1 MTNKGSTSTGT
12 TGSTQPTM
20 PSGNLAS
27 FAVNQSDGN
36 SPDEN
41 SSTDNAPSDNPGA
54 FALTQRVEKS
64 SAGNQPNGDVR
75 VSNVDDVRIIA
86 DKANNAVV
94 VVATPRAYQTI
105 LPVIQQL
112 DVLPLQVLIDASV
125 VSVKL
130 TDNLQYGIEW
140 FLRQGDTAVGSNLG
154 NELGGIDLGNMAHYR
169 GQGLWNRWTLSG
181 TELE

>member
-1 MTNKGSTSTGT
+1 M
-12 TGSTQPTM
+12 PT
-20 PSGNLAS
+20 GNLAS
-27 FAVNQSDGN
+27 FAVNQPDGN

-41 SSTDNAPSDNPGA
+41 SSADNAPSDNPGA

-64 SAGNQPNGDVR
+64 SASNQPTGDVH

-94 VVATPRAYQTI
+94 IVATPRAYQTI

-112 DVLPLQVLIDASV
+112 DVLPLQVLIDATV

-154 NELGGIDLGNMAHYR
+154 MD
-169 GQGLWNRWTLSG
+169 
-181 TELE
+181 